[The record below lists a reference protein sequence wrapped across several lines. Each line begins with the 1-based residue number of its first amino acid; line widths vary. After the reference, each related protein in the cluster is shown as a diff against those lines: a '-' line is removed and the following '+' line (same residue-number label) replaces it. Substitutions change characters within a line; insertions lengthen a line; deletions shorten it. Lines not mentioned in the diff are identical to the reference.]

1 MDVFI
6 NKALGITF
14 YEGFEKELLSHIQT
28 LKDFVKS
35 EKVSVD
41 FLRTENG
48 YRFLISADFIDGKKN
63 YEKEIGSLD
72 ESFLFLASLAAQY
85 LEKKERLLNQTNV
98 QSSEI
103 QNQPPSQLF
112 SDVISDR
119 NQEKRYQV
127 IEKPNIWFSF
137 LKINDIT
144 NSLYFLIIFLFFVY
158 LELKHDKEILLIPGL
173 KYLKQYGFHW
183 GLNSIIIVLF
193 LLCVFLTVMNILLR
207 IIKFRNQK
215 SKKVF
220 KLPFL
225 IGILFFILMGLFYMA
240 IADGTFFIN
249 FDNKIDR
256 VFLPILLFGL
266 PGLSFTI
273 GAVVPRF
280 ICDKKRKII
289 KQSPPLQLS
298 EKVEFET
305 LKIDYNEHELKTIN
319 LSPKMERTFNGLKII
334 SKIIVGLNLSFG
346 LLLGIFL
353 FQRTLIESNM
363 VNTKYLNAFELLD
376 VLAYSKYKLLFSIIL
391 VLTMFVLLIFSIK
404 NIWVLIKG
412 SADETQNFRF
422 SLLIF
427 ICILCL
433 NITLKRLSLMANETL
448 IFQYSLNYSLQIWLA
463 ACLVIFNFSN
473 RFTNK
478 SYFLY
483 IIQQV
488 SHFKNRK
495 KILKNLRLNKS

>member
-1 MDVFI
+1 
-6 NKALGITF
+6 
-14 YEGFEKELLSHIQT
+14 
-28 LKDFVKS
+28 
-35 EKVSVD
+35 
-41 FLRTENG
+41 
-48 YRFLISADFIDGKKN
+48 
-63 YEKEIGSLD
+63 
-72 ESFLFLASLAAQY
+72 
-85 LEKKERLLNQTNV
+85 
-98 QSSEI
+98 
-103 QNQPPSQLF
+103 
-112 SDVISDR
+112 
-119 NQEKRYQV
+119 
-127 IEKPNIWFSF
+127 
-137 LKINDIT
+137 
-144 NSLYFLIIFLFFVY
+144 
-158 LELKHDKEILLIPGL
+158 
-173 KYLKQYGFHW
+173 
-183 GLNSIIIVLF
+183 
-193 LLCVFLTVMNILLR
+193 
-207 IIKFRNQK
+207 
-215 SKKVF
+215 
-220 KLPFL
+220 
-225 IGILFFILMGLFYMA
+225 MGLFYMA

-488 SHFKNRK
+488 SHFKNRIKDPK
-495 KILKNLRLNKS
+495 KPSLEQIIALSSMLLFGFMIMFGALNFASFTFISGIKSESITVFKIIKASYSKLASPASLIEVHFLTKIFVVKLLYIFIIILVGLALYNNFLAFLKNKNGMTFNIFIALLIFVMSFLIYVIAKEYLALMAKNPLMQFLEKSNTGTSFMFLYSAIVFLASFGVGIWLKKRKQKQEGFFSR